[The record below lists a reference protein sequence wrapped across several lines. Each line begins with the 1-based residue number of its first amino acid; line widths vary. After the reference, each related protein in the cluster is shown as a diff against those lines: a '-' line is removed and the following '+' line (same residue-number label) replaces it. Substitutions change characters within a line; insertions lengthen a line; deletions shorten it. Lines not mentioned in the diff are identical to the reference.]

1 MHTKRYVIQKEMKQA
16 EKVTFSVKKM
26 EGFRITPHNRVNH
39 PGISVN
45 SMLLIKPSLIEKLLK
60 KKNQR
65 KLDYYLQYIISL
77 IDADDQGTDESDS
90 TLRTALNDLTRYRDI
105 VEYKYR
111 KYLDDKYIN
120 LLLKKIALLEHEI
133 KSRMVYKE
141 QIKSYQNYQPMIE
154 EKEKT
159 GKSR

>member
-1 MHTKRYVIQKEMKQA
+1 MQKRYVIQKEEKGA
-16 EKVTFSVKKM
+16 EKIKFSRKKM
-26 EGFRITPHNRVNH
+26 EGFRVTPHNRVSH
-39 PGISVN
+39 PGITVN

-77 IDADDQGTDESDS
+77 MDNSEGTDDDS
-90 TLRTALNDLTRYRDI
+90 AFRIALNDLTRYREM

-111 KYLDDKYIN
+111 KFLDDKYIN
-120 LLLKKIALLEHEI
+120 LLLKKIDLLEHEI
-133 KSRMVYKE
+133 KNKMIFK
-141 QIKSYQNYQPMIE
+141 QQLKSYQTYQPMEE

>member
-1 MHTKRYVIQKEMKQA
+1 MQTKRYVIQKEEKGA
-16 EKVTFSVKKM
+16 EKITFSRKKM
-26 EGFRITPHNRVNH
+26 EGFRVTPHNRVIH
-39 PGISVN
+39 PGIAVN

-77 IDADDQGTDESDS
+77 MDNSDGTDDDS
-90 TLRTALNDLTRYRDI
+90 VFRTALNDLTRYREI

-120 LLLKKIALLEHEI
+120 LLLKKIDLLEHEI
-133 KSRMVYKE
+133 KSRVLYRE
-141 QIKSYQNYQPMIE
+141 QMKSYQTYQPIIE
-154 EKEKT
+154 ENEKT

>member
-1 MHTKRYVIQKEMKQA
+1 M
-16 EKVTFSVKKM
+16 
-26 EGFRITPHNRVNH
+26 
-39 PGISVN
+39 
-45 SMLLIKPSLIEKLLK
+45 LK

-77 IDADDQGTDESDS
+77 IDNDDTGNEDNSAF
-90 TLRTALNDLTRYRDI
+90 RIALNDLTRYREM

-120 LLLKKIALLEHEI
+120 LLLKKIDFLEHEI
-133 KSRMVYKE
+133 KSRLIFKE
-141 QIKSYQNYQPMIE
+141 QMKSYQSYQPMME

>member
-1 MHTKRYVIQKEMKQA
+1 MQKKHYIVQKEKR
-16 EKVTFSVKKM
+16 KTVTINFSRKKM
-26 EGFRITPHNRVNH
+26 DGFRVTPHNQISY

-45 SMLLIKPSLIEKLLK
+45 SMLLVKPSLIEKLLK

-77 IDADDQGTDESDS
+77 LSEEGADDDS
-90 TLRTALNDLTRYRDI
+90 ALHIALNDLTRYREI
-105 VEYKYR
+105 VETKYQ

-120 LLLKKIALLEHEI
+120 LLLKKIDLLDHEI
-133 KSRMVYKE
+133 QNRVFYSKQMK
-141 QIKSYQNYQPMIE
+141 IYQTNIEE
-154 EKEKT
+154 EKEKS

>member
-1 MHTKRYVIQKEMKQA
+1 MQKRYVIQKEEKGA
-16 EKVTFSVKKM
+16 EKIKFSRKKM
-26 EGFRITPHNRVNH
+26 EGFRVTPHNRVSH
-39 PGISVN
+39 PGITVN

-77 IDADDQGTDESDS
+77 MDNSEGRDDDS
-90 TLRTALNDLTRYRDI
+90 AFRIALNDLTRYREM

-111 KYLDDKYIN
+111 KFLDDKYIN
-120 LLLKKIALLEHEI
+120 LLLKKIDLLEHEI
-133 KSRMVYKE
+133 KSKMIFK
-141 QIKSYQNYQPMIE
+141 QQLKSYQTYQPMEE
-154 EKEKT
+154 EKERT

>member
-1 MHTKRYVIQKEMKQA
+1 MQKKRYVIQKE
-16 EKVTFSVKKM
+16 EKRADKITFSRKKM
-26 EGFRITPHNRVNH
+26 EGFRVTPHNRVEY
-39 PGISVN
+39 PGITVN
-45 SMLLIKPSLIEKLLK
+45 SMLLVKPSLIEKLLK

-77 IDADDQGTDESDS
+77 MDQGEGTDDDS
-90 TLRTALNDLTRYRDI
+90 AFRVALNDLTRYREI

-120 LLLKKIALLEHEI
+120 LLLKKIDLLEHEI
-133 KSRMVYKE
+133 KSRVLYKE
-141 QIKSYQNYQPMIE
+141 QMKAYQTFQPIIDE
-154 EKEKT
+154 NEKT